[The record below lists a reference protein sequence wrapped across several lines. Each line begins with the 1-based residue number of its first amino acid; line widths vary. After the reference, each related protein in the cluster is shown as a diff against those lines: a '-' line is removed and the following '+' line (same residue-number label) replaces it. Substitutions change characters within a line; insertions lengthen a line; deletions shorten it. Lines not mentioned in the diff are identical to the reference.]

1 MKKYIY
7 GTVLIAVLA
16 AVAIFFFRPPETTN
30 KPPQTVL
37 AITFRFPEGYEFT
50 KGAPFLLTWQTE
62 GPAGKPSTPVPDENF
77 NPLISPYKLVFSPD
91 PGSVAVVLNARLYYC
106 NKISRMCF
114 RGDFKTR
121 VPLIAGNTSP
131 ISYIWEI
138 TPEQVPP
145 EKNSL

>member
-7 GTVLIAVLA
+7 GTVLVAVCA
-16 AVAIFFFRPPETTN
+16 AVAIFFFRPPETAN
-30 KPPQTVL
+30 RPPQTVL
-37 AITFRFPEGYEFT
+37 KITFRFPENYGFT
-50 KGAPFLLTWQTE
+50 EGAPFLLTWQAE
-62 GPAGKPSTPVPDENF
+62 SLGGKLSIPVPDEHF
-77 NPLISPYKLVFSPD
+77 NPFVSPYRLVFSSD
-91 PGSVAVVLNARLYYC
+91 PGSEALVLNARLYYC